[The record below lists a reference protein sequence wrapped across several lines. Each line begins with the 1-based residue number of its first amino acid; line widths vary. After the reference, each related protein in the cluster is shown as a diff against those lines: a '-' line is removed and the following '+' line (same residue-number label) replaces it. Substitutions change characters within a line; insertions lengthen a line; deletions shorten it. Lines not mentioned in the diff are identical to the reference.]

1 MKRIILPAFLCFC
14 CIVAQAQFS
23 FGIKAGVNQNS
34 VRGDKDPS
42 GNFSFKSSTGFHLG
56 LYGSIPLSKK
66 LSLNPELQYIKKQL
80 ADDYFRL
87 NYLELPVLFNYQI
100 SERFALELGPS
111 IGQEIYI
118 RRNPSG
124 RRVIAVSLYDTDLDF
139 GMIGGVKYKASNRIS
154 IVARYNYSFLPFE
167 KFEYFDGPIPSS
179 TNVTIETET
188 YKFYNS
194 SVQLSVMYRIK

>member
-1 MKRIILPAFLCFC
+1 MKRIIVPIILCFC
-14 CIVAQAQFS
+14 AIVAEAQFS
-23 FGIKAGVNQNS
+23 FGVKAGVNQNS
-34 VRGDKDPS
+34 VRGDKDP
-42 GNFSFKSSTGFHLG
+42 FSYGPSTGFHIG
-56 LYGSIPLSKK
+56 VYGSFPLFKK

-80 ADDYFRL
+80 SDDYFRL

-100 SERFALELGPS
+100 SDRFALELGPS

-139 GMIGGVKYKASNRIS
+139 GMIGGIKFKVNDKIS
-154 IVARYNYSFLPFE
+154 VAARYNYSFLPFE
-167 KFEYFDGPIPSS
+167 KFEYFDGPIPTN

-188 YKFYNS
+188 YRFYNS
-194 SVQLSVMYRIK
+194 SLQLSVMYRIK